1 MTTKITMIPYQRQG
15 EIDYDSLCFDP
26 YEIEVPEDHMIQNHI
41 MLRTL
46 PALEARV
53 TERGRRSDVYFGNN
67 TIICYDPANLNV
79 HVAPDCYVAFGV
91 DAQAVRDRLLYLPWE
106 AGKPPDFALEIASS
120 TTGQNDV
127 RNKPRIYAGI
137 GISEYWRFDSTGGEI
152 YGEPLVGGILTGGV
166 YRPVTLTTE
175 PDGVLKGYSEALEL
189 SLCWHDNWLYFY
201 DPQTHTYLREIS
213 QEQEAR
219 ETAEAAL
226 AQERATRE
234 AAEAA
239 LAREQ
244 ATRETAEARIR
255 RLETELRRLRPEDA

>member
-26 YEIEVPEDHMIQNHI
+26 HEIEVPEDHMIQNHI

-46 PALEARV
+46 PVLEARF

-67 TIICYDPANLNV
+67 TIICYDPSNLNV
-79 HVAPDCYVAFGV
+79 HVAPDCYIAFGV

-106 AGKPPDFALEIASS
+106 VGKPPDFALEIAST

-127 RNKPRIYAGI
+127 RNKPGIYARI
-137 GISEYWRFDSTGGEI
+137 GIPEYWRFDSTGGDI
-152 YGEPLVGGILTGGV
+152 YGEPLAGGRLTGGV
-166 YRPVTLTTE
+166 YQPIDLTTE
-175 PDGVLKGYSEALEL
+175 PDGVLKGYSEVLEL

-201 DPQTHTYLREIS
+201 DPLTGTYLMEFG
-213 QEQEAR
+213 QEQEA
-219 ETAEAAL
+219 
-226 AQERATRE
+226 RE

-239 LAREQ
+239 LARE
-244 ATRETAEARIR
+244 REAREATEARVIQ
-255 RLETELRRLRPEDA
+255 LQDELRRLRREG